1 MKKVLFVPVTGRFSS
16 ILYMSCTKEIG
27 KEGTV
32 HFHLFIL
39 AYQALWRTSLQKL
52 FPHADIRFCNQEPK
66 VIDDYIKKTGK
77 QEGTE
82 KEETRIDGYQ
92 FEWGEIP
99 VKRQGKRTD
108 LDKLKSL
115 ILDGKS
121 NAEIYNINA
130 DYMKYCNSIDRVR
143 NDLLTDKYKKTWR
156 DLEVHYIFGKSG
168 TGKTRYVMEKYG
180 YENVY
185 RITDYDHPWDGYN
198 NQKVVV
204 FEEFRSSLKI
214 QDMLNYLDGY
224 PLSLPSRYANRQAC
238 FVIVYIITNIGIE
251 EQFASVQ
258 ENHLETYQAFLRRI
272 HDIREYTNNG
282 IVEYKQ
288 GKDENDEYNYFDE
301 NNQKYM
307 EKIKDKK
314 ENKTYKKVS

>member
-1 MKKVLFVPVTGRFSS
+1 MKKVLFVPVSERFSS

-82 KEETRIDGYQ
+82 KEETRVDGYQ

-108 LDKLKSL
+108 LEKLKNL

-121 NAEIYNINA
+121 NAEIHYRNIFKTHLLLNA
-130 DYMKYCNSIDRVR
+130 VIPTVLEAVR
-143 NDLLTDKYKKTWR
+143 
-156 DLEVHYIFGKSG
+156 SG
-168 TGKTRYVMEKYG
+168 
-180 YENVY
+180 
-185 RITDYDHPWDGYN
+185 
-198 NQKVVV
+198 
-204 FEEFRSSLKI
+204 
-214 QDMLNYLDGY
+214 
-224 PLSLPSRYANRQAC
+224 
-238 FVIVYIITNIGIE
+238 
-251 EQFASVQ
+251 
-258 ENHLETYQAFLRRI
+258 
-272 HDIREYTNNG
+272 
-282 IVEYKQ
+282 
-288 GKDENDEYNYFDE
+288 
-301 NNQKYM
+301 
-307 EKIKDKK
+307 
-314 ENKTYKKVS
+314 

>member
-1 MKKVLFVPVTGRFSS
+1 MPVTGRFSS

-108 LDKLKSL
+108 LEKLKNL

-121 NAEIYNINA
+121 NAEIYNINS
-130 DYMKYCNSIDRVR
+130 DYMKYCGSIDRVR
-143 NDLLTDKYKKTWR
+143 NDLLSDKYKKTWR
-156 DLEVHYIFGKSG
+156 NLEVHYIFGKTG
-168 TGKTRYVMEKYG
+168 QGKTRYVMEKYG

-185 RITDYDHPWDGYN
+185 RITDYDHPWDNYKN
-198 NQKVVV
+198 EKVVI
-204 FEEFRSSLKI
+204 FEEFRSSL
-214 QDMLNYLDGY
+214 
-224 PLSLPSRYANRQAC
+224 
-238 FVIVYIITNIGIE
+238 II
-251 EQFASVQ
+251 
-258 ENHLETYQAFLRRI
+258 
-272 HDIREYTNNG
+272 
-282 IVEYKQ
+282 
-288 GKDENDEYNYFDE
+288 
-301 NNQKYM
+301 
-307 EKIKDKK
+307 
-314 ENKTYKKVS
+314 